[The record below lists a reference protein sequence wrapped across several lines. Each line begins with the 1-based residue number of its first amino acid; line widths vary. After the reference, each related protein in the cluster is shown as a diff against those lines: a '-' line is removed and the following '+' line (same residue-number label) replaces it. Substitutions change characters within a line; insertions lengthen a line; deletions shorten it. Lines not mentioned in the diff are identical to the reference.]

1 MISASSRRRDLKQSH
16 SMRTKRRPI
25 AIINRNHVL
34 IRLPPSRRRMEF
46 SEATRSDT
54 LLLRGHVAEVVTLA
68 EHNSVVAQDV
78 VGSGDV
84 EIEVR
89 KRETGQ
95 VLAGREAHRFRA
107 DLHLDGALCSGEKSV
122 RRV

>member
-1 MISASSRRRDLKQSH
+1 MPSLMHRLSRSIIEWAEHPSVLRDSPGQSLMIGRSAPN
-16 SMRTKRRPI
+16 RP
-25 AIINRNHVL
+25 AR
-34 IRLPPSRRRMEF
+34 
-46 SEATRSDT
+46 RSDT

-68 EHNSVVAQDV
+68 EHNSVVAQDI

-107 DLHLDGALCSGEKSV
+107 DLYLDRA
-122 RRV
+122 

>member
-1 MISASSRRRDLKQSH
+1 MGMKFIEVGRVRVDAGEWTLTPMRPPRRWLLSSSA
-16 SMRTKRRPI
+16 MRSPR
-25 AIINRNHVL
+25 
-34 IRLPPSRRRMEF
+34 
-46 SEATRSDT
+46 RSDT

>member
-1 MISASSRRRDLKQSH
+1 MHAYTHVSSPALVLSSSA
-16 SMRTKRRPI
+16 MRSPR
-25 AIINRNHVL
+25 
-34 IRLPPSRRRMEF
+34 
-46 SEATRSDT
+46 RSDT

>member
-1 MISASSRRRDLKQSH
+1 MLLRDLHRRARSH
-16 SMRTKRRPI
+16 RQPHSQVWASTVRAAGTGEG
-25 AIINRNHVL
+25 
-34 IRLPPSRRRMEF
+34 LPLR
-46 SEATRSDT
+46 RSDT

-89 KRETGQ
+89 NRETGQ
-95 VLAGREAHRFRA
+95 VLAGREAHSFRA

>member
-1 MISASSRRRDLKQSH
+1 MPSLMHRLSRSIIEWAEHPSVLRDSPGQSLMIG
-16 SMRTKRRPI
+16 
-25 AIINRNHVL
+25 
-34 IRLPPSRRRMEF
+34 
-46 SEATRSDT
+46 RSDT

-68 EHNSVVAQDV
+68 EHNSVVAQDI

-95 VLAGREAHRFRA
+95 VLAGRETHCFGAG
-107 DLHLDGALCSGEKSV
+107 LHLDGALC
-122 RRV
+122 